1 MYKQYMK
8 CPKSFAF
15 WRKICMQYPDS
26 NKRLL
31 VDCVHYVADS
41 IIAKN
46 KHYIKESPR
55 KMLTVLA
62 TPPGL
67 LLSLFFRMKMDSLME
82 VK

>member
-1 MYKQYMK
+1 MK

-46 KHYIKESPR
+46 KTLYQKSHPE
-55 KMLTVLA
+55 KMTYSFWLHHRDYYCRY
-62 TPPGL
+62 
-67 LLSLFFRMKMDSLME
+67 FF
-82 VK
+82 V